1 MNLQAH
7 EADPNRA
14 GPRLVKEIEPGLP
27 KPSELCHKLCMSTLP
42 RNQKMGP
49 RLGSFLPPQQR
60 LVDPLCR
67 VVLVEP
73 LIPENTG
80 NISRTCVG
88 TGSELHLIQPLGFEL
103 TESRVKRA
111 GLDYWQDLAMD
122 VHQDFAAWDEM
133 VQTTYDPG
141 RVFFVE
147 TWGESSIHEVQFR
160 RGDWL
165 VFGKETTGL
174 KDHAHRL
181 DPSRVL
187 KIPMPGKVRSLN
199 LSNAV
204 AVSVFELMR
213 QVGQLSGQRVDA
225 AP

>member
-1 MNLQAH
+1 MSKRQS
-7 EADPNRA
+7 PQ
-14 GPRLVKEIEPGLP
+14 VEP
-27 KPSELCHKLCMSTLP
+27 
-42 RNQKMGP
+42 
-49 RLGSFLPPQQR
+49 FLPPR
-60 LVDPLCR
+60 RELSSPLCR

-88 TGSELHLIQPLGFEL
+88 TNAELHLVQPLGFEL

-111 GLDYWQDLAMD
+111 GLDYWNHLALDIHESFDAWIAFVEEKSDL
-122 VHQDFAAWDEM
+122 
-133 VQTTYDPG
+133 G

-147 TWGESSIHEVQFR
+147 TWGTVSLHETTFE

-174 KDHAHRL
+174 KREQVEKLVEKLGGGAD
-181 DPSRVL
+181 RVL
-187 KIPMPGKVRSLN
+187 CLPMPGEIRSLN

-204 AVSVFELMR
+204 AVSVFEVLR
-213 QVGQLSGQRVDA
+213 QVE
-225 AP
+225 

>member
-1 MNLQAH
+1 MSK
-7 EADPNRA
+7 
-14 GPRLVKEIEPGLP
+14 PRTSQVEP
-27 KPSELCHKLCMSTLP
+27 
-42 RNQKMGP
+42 
-49 RLGSFLPPQQR
+49 FLPPR
-60 LVDPLCR
+60 RELESPLCR

-88 TGSELHLIQPLGFEL
+88 TKTELHLVEPLGFEL

-111 GLDYWQDLAMD
+111 GLDYWNHLALRIHKSFD
-122 VHQDFAAWDEM
+122 EWLEFAKADGSA
-133 VQTTYDPG
+133 G

-147 TWGESSIHEVQFR
+147 TWGEKSLHQAEFR

-174 KDHAHRL
+174 TREQVESLVGGAD
-181 DPSRVL
+181 RVL
-187 KIPMPGKVRSLN
+187 HLPMPGEVRSLN

-204 AVSVFELMR
+204 AVSVFEVLR
-213 QVGQLSGQRVDA
+213 QVEKPL
-225 AP
+225 

>member
-1 MNLQAH
+1 MS
-7 EADPNRA
+7 R
-14 GPRLVKEIEPGLP
+14 
-27 KPSELCHKLCMSTLP
+27 PSEPSGKAPKKMP
-42 RNQKMGP
+42 PQK
-49 RLGSFLPPQQR
+49 RDFLPPQQR
-60 LVDPLCR
+60 LADPLCR

-88 TGSELHLIQPLGFEL
+88 TGSELHLVQPLGFEL

-122 VHQDFAAWDEM
+122 VHPDFATWSARVAAD
-133 VQTTYDPG
+133 YDPS
-141 RVFFVE
+141 RVFYIE
-147 TWGESSIHEVQFR
+147 TWGETSIHEVQFQ

-165 VFGKETTGL
+165 VFGKETVGL
-174 KDHAHRL
+174 KDQAQAL
-181 DPSRVL
+181 APSKVL

-204 AVSVFELMR
+204 AVTVFELMR
-213 QVGQLSGQRVDA
+213 QVGLRVDA